1 MNKNNITKLFE
12 DVVLY
17 ETKSFKLY
25 TDFDNNYSK
34 IAKND
39 LINIQDYLC
48 LLSKEKLITKCI
60 DCDKTFPFTYKIQ
73 LTNYKDDSDSIN
85 LGEVQRFQRIYLKV
99 NENMNVKDY
108 LIINDSKENQ
118 TVFLDYYFTCSNDY
132 EHNYKM
138 SFIINIDNYNL
149 KITKIGQYPE
159 CTILGNYTCDNN
171 KNILRK
177 LGDSY
182 LDYRSAEKS
191 FKYGLYAGAY
201 DYLRRAYEK
210 IINYYLKKNKI
221 DDNNSN
227 RMTEKID
234 LIKSEFDSE
243 IRDLLV
249 PLYSALSVGVHSL
262 KEEECK
268 EYFYELKTIIDL
280 QLQYEKAL
288 DERKDKLRESSN
300 VLNEL
305 KEKYSK

>member
-1 MNKNNITKLFE
+1 M
-12 DVVLY
+12 LY
-17 ETKSFKLY
+17 CKKQNTS
-25 TDFDNNYSK
+25 NY
-34 IAKND
+34 IR
-39 LINIQDYLC
+39 INIQDYLG
-48 LLSKEKLITKCI
+48 LLRNEKLITKCI

-73 LTNYKDDSDSIN
+73 LTNYKYHSDLIY
-85 LGEVQRFQRIYLKV
+85 LGYVEGFQGLYLKV
-99 NENMNVKDY
+99 SENINFKDY
-108 LIINDSKENQ
+108 LIINDLKENQ
-118 TVFLDYYFTCSNDY
+118 TTFLDYYFTCSNDY

-149 KITKIGQYPE
+149 KITKIGQYLE
-159 CTILGNYTCDNN
+159 YRILGNYTCDNY

-191 FKYGLYAGAY
+191 FKYGLYVGAY
-201 DYLRRAYEK
+201 DYLRRAYKK

-221 DDNNSN
+221 DVSN
-227 RMTEKID
+227 YSRVTEKID
-234 LIKSEFDSE
+234 SIKSKFDSE

-249 PLYSALSVGVHSL
+249 PLYSIFSVGVHSL

-268 EYFYELKTIIDL
+268 EYFYELKTVIDL
-280 QLQYEKAL
+280 QLQYEKVS

-305 KEKYSK
+305 KEKNSK